1 MDENVC
7 KYWRVK
13 RISCHNAQIRKK
25 SSRFAAALCSVTV
38 LIGAIK
44 IPPAISAQIQTA
56 IPTPNANQLLPTIRM
71 PVAPSAPPITLGP
84 EGG

>member
-25 SSRFAAALCSVTV
+25 AAEQPRKKQNGIIEKKKERKQAR
-38 LIGAIK
+38 IA
-44 IPPAISAQIQTA
+44 AD
-56 IPTPNANQLLPTIRM
+56 NR
-71 PVAPSAPPITLGP
+71 
-84 EGG
+84 